1 MRLLITLLIL
11 PLFMT
16 AQNTSELP
24 YYEIPEAPESYNAGT
39 VAARMVD
46 GLGFRYYHATDGLTE
61 KDLEFKPSEK
71 GRTAFQTIE
80 HIFNLSEMIVNTAL
94 QQATDFTTEPEELSF
109 EDMRKQTLLNFK
121 KASDAL
127 KDLENLDKNKL
138 TFITGGG
145 TRDYP
150 FWNAIN
156 GPISDALWHCGQVVS
171 FRRSSGNPFNSK
183 ASVLSGTVR
192 D

>member
-46 GLGFRYYHATDGLTE
+46 GLGFRYYHATDGLTK

-80 HIFNLSEMIVNTAL
+80 HIYNLSEMIVNTAL
-94 QQATDFTTEPEELSF
+94 QKATDFTTEPEELSF

-127 KDLENLDKNKL
+127 KEFENLDKNKL